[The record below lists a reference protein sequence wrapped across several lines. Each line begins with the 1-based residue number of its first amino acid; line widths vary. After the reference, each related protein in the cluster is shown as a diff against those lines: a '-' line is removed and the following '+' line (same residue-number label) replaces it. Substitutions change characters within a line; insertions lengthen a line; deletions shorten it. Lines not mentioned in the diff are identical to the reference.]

1 MKMLRLTRWILVLVI
16 GPACLG
22 TLQPAAADYVE
33 IEKTVAKPSGE
44 LAEKLTD
51 LKVVVAARELSK
63 AGAGWAAHQ
72 AASYEV
78 TAALRRAKVDAIR
91 AAADTRLDKLELA
104 RTPFA
109 LRDLKLLKDVG
120 RTVLVGL
127 EWTSTPKL
135 KLKIVAWKEGND
147 KPLWSEQI
155 ELSRAAGDMNENV
168 PPRNLTLIQSLRRQ
182 EGNKIGNGDAF
193 ELADE
198 GLKTVS
204 TVRRGF
210 YRWGRELGPREP
222 WLPGDIL
229 QLEKVEYKFGKRE
242 LKMNHHTVVIDEV
255 KPEEIIVLHQ
265 NTIPK
270 GKVVQRDTWVLKGLI
285 NPNNDIAAFRP
296 WEWPEEV
303 VVPIERPL
311 RFVAT
316 KSTSKGATIDLLK
329 VLDTRL
335 DRVHGVWYFEGKNL
349 RSQREFAARLQIPI
363 DLPQAYKVRLKV
375 ERIEGTEQLG
385 LGVVVDGKQTMV
397 TIDAGDGQ
405 VLGLNQL
412 DDKPAAENEA
422 AKMGSQ
428 LPVGKKVE
436 IECLVESG
444 HIAVQI
450 DGKPTWDWKGDAS
463 RLSVG
468 SDYTV
473 PQTEWLFLSATNTL
487 FEISSLSL
495 EPMGGK

>member
-1 MKMLRLTRWILVLVI
+1 MLRVTRWVLILVLGV
-16 GPACLG
+16 GWFG
-22 TLQPAAADYVE
+22 TVRPAAADYVE
-33 IEKTVAKPSGE
+33 IEKILAKPSAE

-63 AGAGWAAHQ
+63 TGPGWAAHQ

-91 AAADTRLDKLELA
+91 AASDTRLDKMELA

-109 LRDLKLLKDVG
+109 LRDLKPLKDVE

-135 KLKIVAWKEGND
+135 KLRIVAWKEGED
-147 KPLWSEQI
+147 KPLWSDQI

-168 PPRNLTLIQSLRRQ
+168 PPRNLTLIQTLRRQ
-182 EGNKIGNGDAF
+182 EGNKIGSGEAG

-198 GLKTVS
+198 GLKAVS
-204 TVRRGF
+204 TVRRGM

-229 QLEKVEYKFGKRE
+229 QLEKAGYKLGKHE
-242 LKMNHHTVVIDEV
+242 LNMKCHTMVVDEV
-255 KPEEIIVLHQ
+255 KPDAIIVLHQ
-265 NTIPK
+265 NTVPK
-270 GKVVQRDTWVLKGLI
+270 GKVVQRETLALKGLMT
-285 NPNNDIAAFRP
+285 PGNDIAAFRP

-311 RFVAT
+311 RFVAA
-316 KSTSKGATIDLLK
+316 KSTGKGPAIDLLK

-335 DRVHGVWYFEGKNL
+335 DRVHGVWFFEGKNL
-349 RSQREFAARLQIPI
+349 RSQREFAARLQIPV
-363 DLPQAYKVRLKV
+363 DLPKSYVLRMKV

-397 TIDAGDGQ
+397 SIDAGDEQ

-412 DDKPAAENEA
+412 DGKPAAENES
-422 AKMGSQ
+422 AKKGAQ
-428 LPVGKKVE
+428 LPVGKKVD
-436 IECLVESG
+436 IECRVEPG
-444 HIAVQI
+444 QITVQI
-450 DGKPTWDWKGDAS
+450 DGKPALEWKGEAT

-468 SDYTV
+468 SDYSV
-473 PQTEWLFLSATNTL
+473 PQTEWLFLSATNSL

-495 EPMGGK
+495 EPVGGK